1 MKVWEEPGVSVHLFI
16 FVVLGLKLCFCINNG
31 IPMKAEP
38 TESPQAPLCPL
49 PTQLDYFWTHCQVG
63 FGLGHC
69 LEGELEMGMA
79 CGGAN
84 RSSLCLLKQNLVSF
98 SGMDRDLLGVYGATS
113 MQVHH
118 SLINLG
124 VTITS
129 GYLIGVEQLIDGWF
143 LLLFLVLG
151 TTWA

>member
-1 MKVWEEPGVSVHLFI
+1 
-16 FVVLGLKLCFCINNG
+16 
-31 IPMKAEP
+31 
-38 TESPQAPLCPL
+38 
-49 PTQLDYFWTHCQVG
+49 
-63 FGLGHC
+63 
-69 LEGELEMGMA
+69 MGMA

-84 RSSLCLLKQNLVSF
+84 RSSLYLLKQNLVSF
-98 SGMDRDLLGVYGATS
+98 SGMDCDLLGVYGAAS
-113 MQVHH
+113 IQVHH
-118 SLINLG
+118 CLINLG